1 MKEGRLERMRKLP
14 AREKRKL
21 AVLIAGAITG
31 VIFLSWLGIMIS
43 GLEISSEGQQGNTS
57 LSGLGDIVKNFSQSL
72 SEMTDTASTT
82 ANPLELLPSEGSVS
96 EYQTEEGI
104 NIDEEISII
113 EEDKFSD

>member
-31 VIFLSWLGIMIS
+31 VIFLSWLGIMVS
-43 GLEISSEGQQGNTS
+43 GLEISSEGQQGNAS

-82 ANPLELLPSEGSVS
+82 ASPLELSPSEGSVS
-96 EYQTEEGI
+96 EYQTEEEI
-104 NIDEEISII
+104 NIDGKNSIVEEGTSS
-113 EEDKFSD
+113 E

>member
-31 VIFLSWLGIMIS
+31 VIFLSWLGIMVS
-43 GLEISSEGQQGNTS
+43 SLEISSEEQRGNAS

-82 ANPLELLPSEGSVS
+82 ANPLELLPSEGSVN
-96 EYQTEEGI
+96 EYQIEEEINIDGETSVAEEGI
-104 NIDEEISII
+104 IS
-113 EEDKFSD
+113 D